1 MLHFFPPT
9 VFFDVKAV
17 GYLFSLVCQGSDGVA
32 SLYSLR
38 NHGVWKIKDAANN
51 RFIQPLGNA
60 IWARILH
67 RVKTEEN
74 LFRDVK
80 SNEAVASSLQLL
92 CWGTQR
98 CFQASHQ
105 IICAL
110 CGLWVSPVTWE
121 TKNNT
126 HTHDPSSET
135 GMPECFLEPGMEEGQ
150 APAGGTSAIQTSPK
164 LTGVTFILTSS
175 RLEKRTYYSPPPDGC
190 LCN

>member
-92 CWGTQR
+92 CWGTEMFPSQPPDN
-98 CFQASHQ
+98 
-105 IICAL
+105 L
-110 CGLWVSPVTWE
+110 CSLWIVGQPCDMGRKKT
-121 TKNNT
+121 T

-135 GMPECFLEPGMEEGQ
+135 GMPKCFLEPGMEEGQ

>member
-38 NHGVWKIKDAANN
+38 NHGMWKIKDAANN

-110 CGLWVSPVTWE
+110 CGLWVSPVTWGE
-121 TKNNT
+121 KKQHT
-126 HTHDPSSET
+126 HTIPHLRRACQSASWSQAWKKDKLLQEGPVQSKHR
-135 GMPECFLEPGMEEGQ
+135 PNWLEWHL
-150 APAGGTSAIQTSPK
+150 S
-164 LTGVTFILTSS
+164 
-175 RLEKRTYYSPPPDGC
+175 
-190 LCN
+190 

>member
-92 CWGTQR
+92 CWGTEMFPSQPPDN
-98 CFQASHQ
+98 
-105 IICAL
+105 L
-110 CGLWVSPVTWE
+110 CSLWIVGQPCDMGRKKT
-121 TKNNT
+121 T
-126 HTHDPSSET
+126 HTHTIPHLRRVCQSASWSQAWKKDKLLQEGPVQSKHR
-135 GMPECFLEPGMEEGQ
+135 PNWLEWHL
-150 APAGGTSAIQTSPK
+150 S
-164 LTGVTFILTSS
+164 
-175 RLEKRTYYSPPPDGC
+175 
-190 LCN
+190 